1 MSIITFFPEQ
11 NLFPLLRAVKDEHKL
26 LSMTAFSLQKIEHK
40 SF

>member
-11 NLFPLLRAVKDEHKL
+11 NLFPLLIAVKDEHKL
-26 LSMTAFSLQKIEHK
+26 LSTTAFSLHKIEHK